1 MRSLASV
8 CAALLAVV
16 LWATNATVAA
26 EALRSVTALQL
37 LTLQY
42 GAAAVTLAVAGA
54 WGALRSRETWARKP
68 NSPGWCGL
76 AVGMVG
82 LTGTIFLQKVSFAFA
97 PVFDAN
103 AISYGWPLLIA
114 IWGVWSRG
122 IVKGWPQLLLSVLG
136 MAGVAMLLGVGAE
149 GLSLGSMVGYVCAA
163 GSAACMAFYTVAAG
177 RLRLRTLQVLFP
189 AAVAGTVVAWVG
201 SEVSGAAWPPMSGW
215 LGSIYLGIGPMAAG
229 YLLWTVAS
237 ARGRPSVI
245 AAIGYLTPFAST
257 ALLIVAGAPVTV
269 LTVVGAILILACNIG
284 VLLLSRSAGD
294 REAEAERNLAGDE
307 TAPNTS
313 TRELLRD
320 AGH

>member
-1 MRSLASV
+1 MRSLVSV

-42 GAAAVTLAVAGA
+42 GAAAVTLAFVGVC
-54 WGALRSRETWARKP
+54 GTFGSRETVREARSQGT
-68 NSPGWCGL
+68 NSPGWRGL

-82 LTGTIFLQKVSFAFA
+82 LTGTILLQKVSFAFA

-114 IWGVWSRG
+114 LWGAWSRG
-122 IVKGWPQLLLSVLG
+122 IARGWPQLLLSALG
-136 MAGVAMLLGVGAE
+136 MTGVVMLLGVGAE
-149 GLSLGSMVGYVCAA
+149 APSLGSLIGYVCAA

-177 RLRLRTLQVLFP
+177 RLRLRTMQVLFP
-189 AAVAGTVVAWVG
+189 AAIAGTAIAWIG
-201 SEVSGAAWPPMSGW
+201 SEVSGATWPPVSEW

-257 ALLIVAGAPVTV
+257 ALLIAAGAPVTA
-269 LTVVGAILILACNIG
+269 LTAVGAILILACNIG
-284 VLLLSRSAGD
+284 VLLLGRGESH
-294 REAEAERNLAGDE
+294 REPG
-307 TAPNTS
+307 TAPKPS
-313 TRELLRD
+313 TPELLRD

>member
-1 MRSLASV
+1 MRSLVSV
-8 CAALLAVV
+8 CAALLAVA

-42 GAAAVTLAVAGA
+42 GAAAATLAIVGA
-54 WGALRSRETWARKP
+54 WGALRSREAARETWTRGP
-68 NSPGWCGL
+68 NSPGWRGL
-76 AVGMVG
+76 TVGMVG

-114 IWGVWSRG
+114 VWGAWSRG
-122 IVKGWPQLLLSVLG
+122 ITRGWPQLLLSALG
-136 MAGVAMLLGVGAE
+136 MAGVVLLLGAGAE
-149 GLSLGSMVGYVCAA
+149 GLSPGSLVGYVLAA

-177 RLRLRTLQVLFP
+177 RSRLRTVRVLFP
-189 AAVAGTVVAWVG
+189 AAIAGTVVAWIG
-201 SEVSGAAWPPMSGW
+201 SGISGAAWPPVSEW
-215 LGSIYLGIGPMAAG
+215 PGSIYLGIGPMAAG
-229 YLLWTVAS
+229 YLLWTAAS
-237 ARGRPSVI
+237 ARGHPSVI

-257 ALLIVAGAPVTV
+257 ALLIVAGAPVTA

-284 VLLLSRSAGD
+284 VLLLSRNP
-294 REAEAERNLAGDE
+294 EAERNHAGDE
-307 TAPNTS
+307 TIPNTS
-313 TRELLRD
+313 TPELLRN